1 MHVGRRAFQ
10 EATSAKARL
19 HQGEVLNGEELASD
33 ERGQSAPQEEG
44 SGLTSFAPT
53 LFNSCQVSLQQPST
67 AQNLGPTTCT
77 SSNNITLTPKR
88 NLHPPSYAI
97 SPKSAVSS
105 MPPQRDPTY
114 EEIPSFAPQTTDDC
128 DLDKETDANIY
139 DSVASEKDRGVFQ
152 SLENT
157 LDRSKPYLPV
167 LESSSQL
174 VESIVVEDPDRIVI
188 DATPGKKKKGTK
200 RKRKEE
206 PKEKEVCYTH
216 VHLHTCT
223 VRNTCVESTHT
234 HTYLHTHTN
243 HMRTH
248 TNHIRTHT
256 RTCMHAC
263 MHTPISHAYVSRML
277 HFSKKLN
284 VHSHHK

>member
-1 MHVGRRAFQ
+1 MEKNLQAMREDNQLLRKKAQASQALLPHSS
-10 EATSAKARL
+10 TPAK
-19 HQGEVLNGEELASD
+19 S
-33 ERGQSAPQEEG
+33 
-44 SGLTSFAPT
+44 
-53 LFNSCQVSLQQPST
+53 PSNNLP
-67 AQNLGPTTCT
+67 AQKNLGPATCT
-77 SSNNITLTPKR
+77 SSNLTLTPKR

-97 SPKSAVSS
+97 SPKPAVSS

-114 EEIPSFAPQTTDDC
+114 EEIPSFAPQTADDC

-206 PKEKEVCYTH
+206 PKEKEVC
-216 VHLHTCT
+216 
-223 VRNTCVESTHT
+223 N
-234 HTYLHTHTN
+234 
-243 HMRTH
+243 
-248 TNHIRTHT
+248 IRTSAHMYST
-256 RTCMHAC
+256 
-263 MHTPISHAYVSRML
+263 
-277 HFSKKLN
+277 
-284 VHSHHK
+284 